1 MTSLR
6 DRCMLFFQDE
16 NIKKDLRDLAK
27 PILEMIYEELNVYV
41 WIVLVYNIFLVFI
54 VLANLFLLIRLLR
67 YSNKVCY
74 ID

>member
-16 NIKKDLRDLAK
+16 NIKKNLRELAK
-27 PILEMIYEELNVYV
+27 PILEMIYDELNVYV

>member
-16 NIKKDLRDLAK
+16 NIKKDLRELAK
-27 PILEMIYEELNVYV
+27 PILEMIYDELNVYV

-67 YSNKVCY
+67 YSNKVSY

>member
-6 DRCMLFFQDE
+6 DRCILFFQDE
-16 NIKKDLRDLAK
+16 NIKKDLRALAK
-27 PILEMIYEELNVYV
+27 PILETIYDELNVYV

>member
-16 NIKKDLRDLAK
+16 NIKKDLRELAK
-27 PILEMIYEELNVYV
+27 PILEMIYDELNIYV